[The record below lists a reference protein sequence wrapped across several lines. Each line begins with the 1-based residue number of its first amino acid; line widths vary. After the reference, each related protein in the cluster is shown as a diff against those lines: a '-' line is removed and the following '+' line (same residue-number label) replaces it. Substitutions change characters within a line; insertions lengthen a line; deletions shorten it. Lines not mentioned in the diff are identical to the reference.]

1 MTVYIFYGQAQNV
14 LLLPQIGD
22 FFLLLD
28 TRFIE
33 RIESHKLDMND
44 DTVVLVINEKIYK
57 QKSYLLTFL
66 EKPPRTS

>member
-1 MTVYIFYGQAQNV
+1 MLVYFLWPSTKCFTAST
-14 LLLPQIGD
+14 D
-22 FFLLLD
+22 WRFFLLLD